1 VAKFLCRQS
10 SALARPFGSS
20 CALGHY
26 PPEGSLLVRWAVED
40 KNVELIWVERD
51 GPPVALPTKSG
62 FGTRLIQL
70 NVEQQLQGKLD
81 AIWEERGLSR

>member
-1 VAKFLCRQS
+1 
-10 SALARPFGSS
+10 
-20 CALGHY
+20 
-26 PPEGSLLVRWAVED
+26 VED

-51 GPPVALPTKSG
+51 GPPVAVPTKSG

-81 AIWEERGLSR
+81 AIWEERGLTTKIAFPLPITR